1 VHSGLK
7 RTFRLKTPAAPFRV
21 RVGVARTFSPADYGF
36 PDPRELGV
44 QVAFRFE
51 AAASRGP

>member
-1 VHSGLK
+1 LK